1 MKINEGIIK
10 AWLLLSYSWY
20 SSQLSSVFD
29 RNIVFVTQVTDNPS
43 SLVKTK
49 DQNSIL
55 KHSTKLLIQSLFLF
69 HTNDSIATN
78 SIQIQPF
85 YATTAT
91 VL

>member
-20 SSQLSSVFD
+20 SSQLSSVFET
-29 RNIVFVTQVTDNPS
+29 NIAFVTQVTDNPS
-43 SLVKTK
+43 SLVETK
-49 DQNSIL
+49 DQNSLL

-69 HTNDSIATN
+69 HTNDWIATN